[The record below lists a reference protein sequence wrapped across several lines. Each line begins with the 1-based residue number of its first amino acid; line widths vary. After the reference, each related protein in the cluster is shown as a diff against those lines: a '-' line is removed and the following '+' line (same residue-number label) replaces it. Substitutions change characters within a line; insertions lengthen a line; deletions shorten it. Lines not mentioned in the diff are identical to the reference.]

1 MNTIWRVQSI
11 TRFFGVALLAI
22 CSGEVQSAEPTHT
35 IDLGSGTTIELVL
48 IEAGTFT
55 QGSPAGE
62 PNRSD
67 DETQRQVT
75 ISQPFYL
82 AKTPITRGQFA
93 KFVAATGYKTES
105 EKGTSGGF
113 GLENGQLVQKAAYNW
128 RHPGFVQTDDH
139 PVVLVTWDDAQAF
152 AKWLSGKTNQNFQLP
167 TEAEWEYA
175 VRAGSTTAFYNGDGD
190 QAADQIAWHKGN
202 SGDGTRPVGQKDRNG
217 WGLVDMAGNVW
228 EWCRDWYGPYPSGA
242 VTNPLESQ
250 SNLSDKPRR
259 VLRGGSFLKD
269 AKNGRSAARFRSTP
283 GSRNADIGFRVMFR
297 PAAAAHVTPAGPAKE
312 MAQPVESVEQP
323 PQKAAPPETIHM
335 PPPQPPLPNQS
346 PPFAP
351 QPAPVPALGKG
362 LLAGLLCPCVLVL
375 VGGITLIVLITIW
388 RGNRGSQHDD
398 FPAGVQPDVAS
409 QSGSPKPP
417 PRPRR
422 APRIVD
428 DGFWLED
435 PIYSPGSI
443 VRYSCRVGHTPTSGE
458 FTVGPGHQGH
468 FVYTGG
474 TPSDVQILDVSPVA
488 GIMPGTEPYDTTH
501 SMGMPFIIGSTNPA
515 PPPRTPPP
523 PPRPAVHRSGF
534 PPAY

>member
-335 PPPQPPLPNQS
+335 PPQPPLPNQS

-422 APRIVD
+422 ASRIVD

-458 FTVGPGHQGH
+458 FTVGLGHQGH